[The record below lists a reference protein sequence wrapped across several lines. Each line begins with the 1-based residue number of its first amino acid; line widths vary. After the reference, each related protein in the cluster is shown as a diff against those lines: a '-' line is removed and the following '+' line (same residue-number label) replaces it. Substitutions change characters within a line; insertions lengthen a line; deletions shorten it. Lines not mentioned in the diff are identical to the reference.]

1 MKKKSLTFFPNWGS
15 FKPLW
20 RIMKLTVLI
29 SLCFVITVAANTYS
43 QTTKLSLKLTNTSVK
58 DVLSQVEAKS
68 DFIFLYNI
76 EELNENQKVSIDLEN
91 ASINEIL
98 DAVLKDQNLKYDI
111 YDRQIIIH
119 SNGTS
124 PSRSGSVQQIQ
135 ISGKV
140 TSTSG
145 EAIPGVTVV
154 VKGTSSGTITD
165 VDGAYTLNGV
175 PRGSIL
181 VFSFIGLETQEVKI
195 ENQSVVNIVM
205 QEGTIGLE
213 EVVAIGY
220 GTTTIK
226 DATGAV
232 SSVRADDFNKGIV
245 ASPEQLI
252 QGRSAGVQITSA
264 SGEPGSSVNIR
275 IRGASSI
282 RSGNNPLYVVDG
294 IPLSGEDVSS
304 NGADVSFGAST
315 ARNPLNFLNPDD
327 IQDIS
332 ILKDASA
339 TAIYGSRGANGVVI
353 ITTKSGKGTGGKLE
367 YSSSVGISTI
377 SKRYD
382 MMSKDEYL
390 TNAEKLGANRS
401 ALDGGAN
408 TDWQDEIYRT
418 GISQKHNIS
427 FGNSDQKGDYRVS
440 LNYFDQ
446 QGIIKQS
453 ELKRNTVRLNGN
465 RNFFDNKLKLG
476 AQFTASDI
484 KDQGVPIGNNPNHQ
498 GDLVASALYMNP
510 SEPVMNSDGTYNQPA
525 VDQLNP
531 VAMLAY
537 SSDNTNTLRALV
549 SLSAEYEFTKSLTF
563 KTTYGYDISKSD
575 RTYAYSPLLNASYIV
590 NNGKAGLHNVNINNA
605 LWENFLTFNK
615 VFADK
620 VNFSGLIGYSYQS
633 FDRKTANMDA
643 GKFRFDDTS
652 LMINNIASAQSIVG
666 NTSYEKD
673 ELQSF
678 YGRINLIA
686 MDKFLFTATLR
697 ADGSTKFGG
706 NNKYGYFPSLALAYR
721 ISEEDFVPDAVSNL
735 KLRLGW
741 GETGN
746 QEIPHNLYMQRQ
758 RYGVSTIDGSGNISL
773 GSISNVSFANPD
785 LKWETTSQ
793 FNAGI
798 DFGFVDN
805 KIRGSLDYYHKNT
818 TDLLIQVT
826 SAQPAPQPYFWTNL
840 NASIINSG
848 LEFSL
853 SASAV
858 TKKDFSWDV
867 TANLSYNKNI
877 VKDFQGSISTG
888 VLNGQGLS
896 DVTIQRIVNDR
907 PLYSYYLRIFEGFD
921 ENGISIYKDGD
932 FPQYTGDSPLPK
944 YTLGL
949 TNTLR
954 YKNFDFN
961 IYLNGQ
967 LGQMIYSNTA
977 NAFFYAGNLANG
989 KNVTRNI
996 MNNGESALN
1005 TADPST
1011 RFLEDGSFVRLQDIT
1026 LGYNVPVKNSKYF
1039 SGVRLFIT
1047 GQNLAVFTK
1056 YSGQD
1061 PEVNVDKG
1069 KGGVPSFGVDYTTY
1083 PRSRTVTMG
1092 LNVQF

>member
-1 MKKKSLTFFPNWGS
+1 MKKQREFGGRIRLLQKL
-15 FKPLW
+15 L
-20 RIMKLTVLI
+20 RIMKLTIFLMVVFAL
-29 SLCFVITVAANTYS
+29 SASANSYS
-43 QTTKLSLKLTNTSVK
+43 QTTKLNLKVK
-58 DVLSQVEAKS
+58 NGTLVDVLQQ
-68 DFIFLYNI
+68 I
-76 EELNENQKVSIDLEN
+76 EEQSEYYFYYNNDEINGLNNVTINTEGKSIQEVLGDLLSNTDLEYKMIDRYIVIKKKEGSVFDQQNGQGQKV
-91 ASINEIL
+91 
-98 DAVLKDQNLKYDI
+98 
-111 YDRQIIIH
+111 
-119 SNGTS
+119 T
-124 PSRSGSVQQIQ
+124 
-135 ISGKV
+135 GKV
-140 TSTSG
+140 VNKSG
-145 EAIPGVTVV
+145 EPIPGVTVV
-154 VKGTSSGTITD
+154 VKGTTNGTITD
-165 VDGAYTLNGV
+165 SDGNYTLSSMT
-175 PRGSIL
+175 RGSTL
-181 VFSFIGLETQEVKI
+181 AYSFIGMETQEISYTGQGTVD
-195 ENQSVVNIVM
+195 VTM
-205 QEGTIGLE
+205 QEGTIGLQ

-220 GTTTIK
+220 GTTTVK
-226 DATGAV
+226 DATGAI

-252 QGRSAGVQITSA
+252 QGRSAGVQITTN
-264 SGEPGSSVNIR
+264 SGEPGSSVSIR

-304 NGADVSFGAST
+304 SGPDVSFGSGT

-353 ITTKSGKGTGGKLE
+353 ITTKSGKGAGGRLD

-382 MMSKDEYL
+382 MLNKEEYL
-390 TNAEKLGANRS
+390 SYAAKLGANRET
-401 ALDGGAN
+401 LDGGAN
-408 TDWQDEIYRT
+408 TNWQDQIYRT
-418 GISQKHNIS
+418 GISQKHTVS
-427 FGNSDQKGDYRVS
+427 FGNSDQNGDYRVS

-453 ELKRNTVRLNGN
+453 DLKRYTVRLNGN
-465 RNFFDNKLKLG
+465 RQFFNNKLKLG
-476 AQFTASDI
+476 TQFTVSDI
-484 KDQGVPIGNNPNHQ
+484 KDHGVPIGNNPNHQ

-510 SEPVMNSDGTYNQPA
+510 SEPIKNSDGTYNQPA

-537 SSDNTNTLRALV
+537 SDDRTNTLRALV
-549 SLSAEYEFTKSLTF
+549 SLSAEYQFTKALSF
-563 KTTYGYDISKSD
+563 KTTYGYDISKSN
-575 RTYAYSPLLNASYIV
+575 RYYAYSPLLNASYIV
-590 NNGKAGLHNVNINNA
+590 DNGKGGLHSIDIYNG
-605 LWENFLTFNK
+605 LWENFLTYNK
-615 VFADK
+615 MFGDK
-620 VNFSGLIGYSYQS
+620 INFSGLAGYSYQS
-633 FDRKTANMDA
+633 FDRKTSNMDA
-643 GKFRFDDTS
+643 GKFRFDDVE
-652 LMINNIASAQSIVG
+652 LMMNNIASAESIVG

-686 MDKFLFTATLR
+686 MDKILFTATLR
-697 ADGSTKFGG
+697 ADGSTKFGR

-721 ISEEDFVPDAVSNL
+721 LSEEDFIPEAISNL
-735 KLRLGW
+735 KIRLGW

-758 RYGVSTIDGSGNISL
+758 RYGSSSIDGSGNISL

-785 LKWETTSQ
+785 LKWETTKQ

-798 DFGFVDN
+798 DFGVWSN
-805 KIRGSLDYYHKNT
+805 KLRGSLDYYHKNT

-840 NASIINSG
+840 DANIYNSG

-853 SASAV
+853 SATAV
-858 TKKDFSWDV
+858 DQSDFTWDI
-867 TANLSYNKNI
+867 TANASYNKNI
-877 VKDFQGSISTG
+877 VKNFNGSIQTG

-907 PLYSYYLRIFEGFD
+907 PLYAYYLRIFEGFD

-932 FPQYTGDSPLPK
+932 FPQFTGDSPLPK
-944 YTLGL
+944 VTMGL
-949 TNTLR
+949 TNTFH
-954 YKNFDFN
+954 YKNFDLN
-961 IYLNGQ
+961 VYLNGQ
-967 LGQMIYSNTA
+967 FGHKIYSNTA

-996 MNNGESALN
+996 LNNGESALN

-1026 LGYNVPVKNSKYF
+1026 LGYNIPVRNSKYL
-1039 SGVRLFIT
+1039 SKVRLFVT

-1061 PEVNVDKG
+1061 PEVNVNKG
-1069 KGGVPSFGVDYTTY
+1069 RGGVPSFGIDYTTY
-1083 PRSRTVTMG
+1083 PRSRTITMG